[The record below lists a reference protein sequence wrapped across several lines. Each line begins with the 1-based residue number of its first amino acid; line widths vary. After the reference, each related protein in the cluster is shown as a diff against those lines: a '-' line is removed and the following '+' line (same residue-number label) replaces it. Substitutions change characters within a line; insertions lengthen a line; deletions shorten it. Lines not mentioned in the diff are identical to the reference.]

1 MKIVYCLNGLS
12 VLGGRETIICTKAD
26 YLSSIGHDVS
36 ILLDDHLPINDKLSI
51 DKSVTVLDCGLGY
64 SGIRTH
70 FPWNIPAVLIKKVR
84 HKRMLAG
91 FLRKNKPDI
100 VIFVSGESYV
110 FLPFIKG
117 PWATIRE
124 MHSNVDPE
132 AYLGG
137 KGLKGVFTRLKIDL
151 INRKYDRVVVLT
163 QGEKNIYK
171 YQQNISVIPN
181 PIRFHD
187 DYGSA
192 PQPAGT
198 NQVISI
204 GRLEEAKGFH
214 HLIRSARAVVD
225 RYPDVHFVL
234 YGDGP
239 MKEVLLS
246 SVSDYHLDDN
256 FFLKGTV
263 SNIQQ
268 ELQQSLF
275 LVHTSVCETFSLVVL
290 EAMACGIPVI
300 SFDCPF
306 GPREIID
313 DGVTG
318 YLVPPGD
325 EKTLIERICFL
336 IENPDIR
343 KRMSQSAL
351 KKAAQYSIERIMG
364 EWADLFN
371 RLSANKKR

>member
-1 MKIVYCLNGLS
+1 MKIVYCLYGLS
-12 VLGGRETIICTKAD
+12 VLGGRETIICTKAN
-26 YLSSIGHDVS
+26 YLSSTGHDVS

-51 DKSVTVLDCGLGY
+51 DKNVTVLDCGIGY
-64 SGIRTH
+64 SSIRRR
-70 FPWNIPAVLIKKVR
+70 FPWNIPAVLVKKVR
-84 HKRMLAG
+84 HKRILADY
-91 FLRKNKPDI
+91 LSKNKPDI

-110 FLPFIKG
+110 ILPFIKG

-137 KGLKGVFTRLKIDL
+137 KGLKGVFTRLKMDL
-151 INRKYDRVVVLT
+151 VNRKYDRVVVLT
-163 QGEKNIYK
+163 QGEKKIYK

-187 DYGSA
+187 GFGSA

-214 HLIRSARAVVD
+214 HLIRSARTVVD
-225 RYPDVHFVL
+225 RHPDVHFVL

-256 FFLKGTV
+256 FYLRGTV

-275 LVHTSVCETFSLVVL
+275 LVHTSVCETFSLAVL

-325 EKTLIERICFL
+325 EKTLVERICFL

-364 EWADLFN
+364 EWVDLFN
-371 RLSANKKR
+371 RLSVNKKR

>member
-1 MKIVYCLNGLS
+1 MKIVYCLYSLS
-12 VLGGRETIICTKAD
+12 VLGGRETIICSKAN

-51 DKSVTVLDCGLGY
+51 DKSVTVLYCGIGY
-64 SGIRTH
+64 SGIRAH
-70 FPWNIPAVLIKKVR
+70 FPWNIPAVLIKKVH
-84 HKRMLAG
+84 HKRMMTG
-91 FLRKNKPDI
+91 FLCKNKPDI
-100 VIFVSGESYV
+100 VIFVSGESYA

-124 MHSNVDPE
+124 THSNVDPE

-137 KGLKGVFTRLKIDL
+137 KGLKGVFARLKIDF

-163 QGEKNIYK
+163 QGEKSIYK

-181 PIRFHD
+181 PIRFHED
-187 DYGSA
+187 HGSVS
-192 PQPAGT
+192 QHAGA

-204 GRLEEAKGFH
+204 GRLEEGKGFH
-214 HLIRSARAVVD
+214 YLIRSARTVVD
-225 RYPDVHFVL
+225 RHPDVHFVL

-239 MKEVLLS
+239 MKGVLLS

-256 FFLKGTV
+256 FFLRGTT
-263 SNIQQ
+263 SSIQQ

-275 LVHTSVCETFSLVVL
+275 LVHTSVFETFSLVVL

-300 SFDCPF
+300 AFDCPF

-325 EKTLIERICFL
+325 EKTLIERICYL

-343 KRMSQSAL
+343 KRMSQSAM
-351 KKAAQYSIERIMG
+351 KKATQYSIEKIMG
-364 EWADLFN
+364 KWVDLFHL
-371 RLSANKKR
+371 LSANEES